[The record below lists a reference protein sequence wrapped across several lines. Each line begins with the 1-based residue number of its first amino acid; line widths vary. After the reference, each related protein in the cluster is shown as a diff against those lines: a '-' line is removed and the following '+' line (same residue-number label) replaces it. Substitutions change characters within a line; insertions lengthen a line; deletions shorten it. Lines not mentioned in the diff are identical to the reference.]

1 MSSVPPTSSTGNSK
15 PAVTGVNPQ
24 AANRRAPKTVKKT
37 VKQQAVKNNKD
48 TDEPPT
54 SPTIEQAILENQDA
68 SKVEHPADIGALL
81 ALLKER
87 LNLEQVEQ
95 IHQAYLH
102 AERAHEGQVR
112 RTGEPYIT
120 HPLAVASIVAYM
132 NLDHYSIMCALL
144 HDVLEDTP
152 TTKSD
157 LAQEFGPEV
166 ADIVDGLSKL
176 NHLEFRTK
184 EEAQAESFRK
194 MLLAMVSDIRVIL
207 IKLADRLHNM
217 RTLGA
222 MSRVKQQRIARETLE
237 VYSPIAHRLGMYS
250 VKNELEDL
258 GFRYAYPLRSRTLQK
273 KVDEAHK
280 NRHHVIEK
288 LEKQISTTLEESAIS
303 ATVKGREKHLYSLY
317 RKMRQKQL
325 PFQEVFDM
333 FALRVVV
340 ETVDDCY
347 RTLGIC
353 HNLYKPF
360 PNKFKDYIAVP
371 KENSYQSLHT
381 VLAYTDGVPVEVQ
394 IRTRK
399 MDEFAES
406 GIAAHW
412 VYKDGEMNSAQ
423 SKTRQWLTSLADMQ
437 SSSDDVHEFIEHVKV
452 DLYPGEVYVFS
463 PKGKIIQLPANAT
476 PVDFA
481 YAVHSQVGS
490 TCVAA
495 KIDRKLASLSTQLES
510 GQTVE
515 IMTSPNAKP
524 SPMWLNFV
532 VSAKARSAIRHFL
545 RDLDHEKAI
554 EFGER
559 LINRALER
567 YETHLEKIDQRTIK
581 RLLSEF
587 HFAELTELF
596 ADVGVGNHLPSLIA
610 ERLMQKQDG
619 DADDEQL
626 PVKDSAPLLIEGRE
640 GTVLSMSKCCRPIPG
655 DHVQGLITAGKGIAV
670 HRAGCKNIR
679 RFKRRHR
686 EWVAVDW
693 AAELDG
699 DFEAMILVNLTNQP
713 GALARIS
720 TVLSSLNAN
729 IEGIDFNNKGE
740 NNIGIHFL
748 LSLRDRRHLA
758 RIIRRIRNLAV
769 VISVKRV

>member
-1 MSSVPPTSSTGNSK
+1 MSSVPPSISENSADPLAEGGPESGLNFHAARNTGL
-15 PAVTGVNPQ
+15 A
-24 AANRRAPKTVKKT
+24 
-37 VKQQAVKNNKD
+37 
-48 TDEPPT
+48 ET
-54 SPTIEQAILENQDA
+54 SPTIEQAIQDNLNA
-68 SKVEHPADIGALL
+68 NKVEHPTDIGDLL
-81 ALLKER
+81 ELLKAR
-87 LNLEQVEQ
+87 LSLDQVDQ
-95 IHQAYLH
+95 IHKAYIH

-132 NLDHYSIMCALL
+132 RLDHYSIMCALL

-157 LAQEFGPEV
+157 LIQEFGEEV

-176 NHLEFRTK
+176 NHLEFKSK
-184 EEAQAESFRK
+184 EDAQAESFRK

-217 RTLGA
+217 RTLSA
-222 MSRVKQQRIARETLE
+222 MTRVKQHRIARETLE

-273 KVDEAHK
+273 RVDEAHK
-280 NRHHVIEK
+280 NRHHVIAK
-288 LEKQISTTLEESAIS
+288 LEKQISATLLEAGIS
-303 ATVKGREKHLYSLY
+303 ASVTGREKHLYSLY
-317 RKMRQKQL
+317 RKMQQKQL

-340 ETVDDCY
+340 SSVDDCY

-360 PNKFKDYIAVP
+360 PLKFKDYIAVP

-394 IRTRK
+394 IRTQD
-399 MDEFAES
+399 MDEFADS

-412 VYKDGEMNSAQ
+412 VYKDGETNLAQ
-423 SKTRQWLTSLADMQ
+423 ARTHQWLNSLVDMQ
-437 SSSDDVHEFIEHVKV
+437 TSSNDVHEFIEHVKV

-515 IMTSPNAKP
+515 VMTSPTAQP

-532 VSAKARSAIRHFL
+532 VSAKARSAIRHYL
-545 RDLDHEKAI
+545 RDLDRGKAVV
-554 EFGER
+554 FGER
-559 LINRALER
+559 LINRALTR
-567 YETHLEKIDQRTIK
+567 YETHLEKISQRTIK

-587 HFAELTELF
+587 HFAELSELF
-596 ADVGVGNHLPSLIA
+596 ADVGFGNHLPNLIA
-610 ERLMQKQDG
+610 ERLMLKQTG
-619 DADDEQL
+619 DEDTDQV

-640 GTVLSMSKCCRPIPG
+640 GKVLSMSKCCRPIPG
-655 DHVQGLITAGKGIAV
+655 DIVQGLITAGKGIAV

-679 RFKRRHR
+679 RFQRRDR
-686 EWVAVDW
+686 EWVAVEW

-748 LSLRDRRHLA
+748 LSLRNRRHLA